1 MKHITGLGKYLFAI
15 PFIIF
20 GVMHLINASSMTAM
34 VSLPGGVVWVYVSG
48 LAMLLAGVAILIGR
62 KDSVAT
68 FLLGMLLLIYALL
81 IHLPNVINTQGSDA
95 ISMMNL
101 LKDTALAG
109 AAFVYSRSAARDRT
123 TNLT

>member
-1 MKHITGLGKYLFAI
+1 MKHITALGKYLFAI

-34 VSLPGGVVWVYVSG
+34 VSLPGGIVWVYVSG
-48 LAMLLAGVAILIGR
+48 LAMLLAGVAVLIGP

-68 FLLGMLLLIYALL
+68 FLLGMLLLIYVLL
-81 IHLPNVINTQGSDA
+81 VHMPNVINTSGTDA
-95 ISMMNL
+95 ISLINL

-109 AAFVYSRSAARDRT
+109 GAFVYSRSAARDRT

>member
-1 MKHITGLGKYLFAI
+1 
-15 PFIIF
+15 
-20 GVMHLINASSMTAM
+20 
-34 VSLPGGVVWVYVSG
+34 
-48 LAMLLAGVAILIGR
+48 MLLAGVAILIGM

-81 IHLPNVINTQGSDA
+81 IHLPNVINTQGTDA

-109 AAFVYSRSAARDRT
+109 AAWVYSRSAARDRT